1 MASLLTQSPIS
12 PRPHPSVASF
22 ACPGFNALI
31 VLFFAIFFTMLPSHA
46 QPAAANYDESKVPKY
61 TLPDPLIL
69 ANGKKVTNAKTWREK
84 RRAEILELFTTQV
97 YGRAPGRPS
106 KMRFRVNSTDPRA
119 LDGKATRKEVSVL
132 FTGEPA
138 GPRMDILIYTP
149 NSAKGP
155 VPGFLGLNFGGNQS
169 VNSDPG
175 ITLSKSW
182 MRNNKE
188 TGITNNQATE
198 QTRGSEASRWGVEK
212 IISRGYA
219 LATIYYGDI
228 DPDFDGGFKM
238 GVHPLSY
245 KPGQTEPA
253 PDEWGTI
260 GSWAWGLSRALDYLE
275 TDKVID
281 SHRIAVLGHSRLG
294 KTALWAGAQDERF
307 AITISN
313 DSGCGGASMARRR
326 IGETVARI
334 NTSFPH
340 WFCANFKKYNNN
352 EDALP
357 TDQHM
362 LISLMAPRPVYV
374 ASAELDQW
382 ADPKGEFLS
391 AKNAEPVYKLLGKG
405 GLGATEMPGLNH
417 PVGETIGYHIRSG
430 KHDVTDYDWDQYLN
444 FADRHFSKGR

>member
-1 MASLLTQSPIS
+1 MESFLTEPQVGTGARHRAARFAFPYFNVLII
-12 PRPHPSVASF
+12 ASF
-22 ACPGFNALI
+22 
-31 VLFFAIFFTMLPSHA
+31 FFTMSLSQA
-46 QPAAANYDESKVPKY
+46 QPKDANYDESKVPKY
-61 TLPDPLIL
+61 TLPDPLTL
-69 ANGKKVTNAKTWREK
+69 ASGKKVTDAKTWREQ
-84 RRAEILELFTTQV
+84 RRAEILGLFTTQV

-106 KMRFRVNSTDPRA
+106 KMKFQVKSTDPRA
-119 LDGKATRKEVSVL
+119 LDGKATRKEVSIL
-132 FTGEPA
+132 FTGDPS
-138 GPRMDILIYTP
+138 GPKMDLLIYLP
-149 NSAKGP
+149 NAATRP
-155 VPGFLGLNFGGNQS
+155 VPGFLGLNFAGNQAIH
-169 VNSDPG
+169 SDPA

-182 MRNNKE
+182 MRNSKE
-188 TGITNNQATE
+188 SGITNNQATE
-198 QTRGSEASRWGVEK
+198 QTRGSEASRWAVEK
-212 IISRGYA
+212 VIARGYA
-219 LATIYYGDI
+219 VATIYYGDI

-253 PDEWGTI
+253 PDEWGAI
-260 GSWAWGLSRALDYLE
+260 GSWAWGLSRAMDYLE
-275 TDKVID
+275 TDKDID
-281 SHRIAVLGHSRLG
+281 SHRIALLGHSRLG

-313 DSGCGGASMARRR
+313 DSGCGGASLARRR

-340 WFCANFKKYNNN
+340 WFCGNFKKYNNN

-362 LISLMAPRPVYV
+362 LISLIAPRPVYV

-391 AKNAEPVYKLLGKG
+391 AKNAEPVYQLLGKP
-405 GLGATEMPGLNH
+405 GLGVSEMPGLNH
-417 PVGETIGYHIRSG
+417 PVGQTIGYHIRSG

-444 FADRHFSKGR
+444 FADRHFGK